1 MHFLQ
6 LGDNMTRKKRPNFS
20 PEFKLE
26 SAQLVVDQNY
36 SVRQAAEAVNVSASS
51 MDKWSR
57 QLREERNGTSS
68 MPNALTPDQRKIQE
82 LEKRIKRIE
91 TEKEILKKATVGS
104 IGHCNTASNN
114 LPWSFK
120 FQCFSWPVV

>member
-20 PEFKLE
+20 QEFKLE

-68 MPNALTPDQRKIQE
+68 MPYALTPDQRKIQE

-91 TEKEILKKATVGS
+91 TEKEILKKATALLMS
-104 IGHCNTASNN
+104 DSLNN
-114 LPWSFK
+114 LR
-120 FQCFSWPVV
+120 